1 MKASTP
7 FYVGCHQQACPVAW
21 ILDVVKLDRKEV
33 SHLGE
38 PRSSDRAVEF
48 TLAFE
53 GFPLAVCLVH
63 KALF

>member
-1 MKASTP
+1 M
-7 FYVGCHQQACPVAW
+7 AW